1 LDIAPGPVGYSLD
14 LNDTVQHVRN
24 KDPAGEF
31 FSKGISL
38 AIGVNLRN
46 AIDATEY
53 PGFYLFEIIRDNIS
67 GGVSVGSTTV
77 LAADRNVVE
86 VVIE

>member
-1 LDIAPGPVGYSLD
+1 M
-14 LNDTVQHVRN
+14 
-24 KDPAGEF
+24 
-31 FSKGISL
+31 
-38 AIGVNLRN
+38 NLRN